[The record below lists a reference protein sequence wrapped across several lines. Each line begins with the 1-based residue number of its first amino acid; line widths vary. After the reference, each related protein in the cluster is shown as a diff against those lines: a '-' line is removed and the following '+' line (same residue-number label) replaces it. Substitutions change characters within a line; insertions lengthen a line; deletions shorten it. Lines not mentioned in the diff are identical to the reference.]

1 MCGTLG
7 SQAPQKC
14 TPGAVPSTFR
24 PIIGDATL
32 PESGSRCVAHV
43 LSPCSRRT
51 QHKSGTRG
59 AKVDL
64 LALPPR
70 QAHALCGSSLVEDG
84 AVLVAVW
91 TGQSHADP
99 RASTF
104 GARYTAPN
112 AQKRVVLVHGLRE
125 IGADFSK
132 ACCGW
137 YRGDADDWELQMRRA
152 GGARV
157 SAWTNAVFERTSA
170 RGKPAHAPP
179 TARRRLK
186 RRHRHLRARR
196 AHHFRP
202 SAAGGE
208 QWMGR
213 VSLTEQAGSNSGV
226 ADLPLRL
233 LRRSW

>member
-1 MCGTLG
+1 MWAKHVPRSTPPCGLQSSDRTHCLG
-7 SQAPQKC
+7 RYAGDRTK
-14 TPGAVPSTFR
+14 TAGARLVALR
-24 PIIGDATL
+24 PPFARHGHACCRPAL
-32 PESGSRCVAHV
+32 
-43 LSPCSRRT
+43 
-51 QHKSGTRG
+51 
-59 AKVDL
+59 VDS
-64 LALPPR
+64 
-70 QAHALCGSSLVEDG
+70 ALCSSSLVEDG

-91 TGQSHADP
+91 TGQSHADA

-137 YRGDADDWELQMRRA
+137 YRGDADDWELQTRRA

-186 RRHRHLRARR
+186 RRHRHLRARLAR
-196 AHHFRP
+196 HFRP

-208 QWMGR
+208 Q
-213 VSLTEQAGSNSGV
+213 
-226 ADLPLRL
+226 
-233 LRRSW
+233 